1 MLFSWQSPPLKPLQ
15 TTPYLVSR
23 NHHIVK
29 AIRSG
34 PFHEFPSPPRRGSL
48 SVRDLN
54 EILEIYTIFER
65 RRKARLVSM
74 LHVDL

>member
-48 SVRDLN
+48 SVGILMKFLRFIQSLN
-54 EILEIYTIFER
+54 GAAR
-65 RRKARLVSM
+65 RGLYPCFTWN
-74 LHVDL
+74 L